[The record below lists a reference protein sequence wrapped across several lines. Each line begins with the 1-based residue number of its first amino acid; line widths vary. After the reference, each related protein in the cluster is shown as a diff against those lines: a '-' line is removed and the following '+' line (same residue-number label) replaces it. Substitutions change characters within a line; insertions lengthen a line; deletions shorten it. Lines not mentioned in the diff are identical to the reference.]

1 MIHYRFEKIV
11 ILLIAIIPAY
21 FTQMGA
27 TKLLGLTPT
36 QAELQY
42 LKIDSFVSG
51 RGGRYYFA
59 IVLYSFEL
67 NGVKYLG
74 ERLYA
79 SHNESRDWLP
89 FDSDVSQI
97 LEDSKKNRLVAYVD
111 ENNPEFS
118 VLKRRFDPIGIVLHS
133 FALLFLFGFLY
144 GKKRVLVVDKKTRKG
159 TFIKTDFSLYDIRRN
174 KWNSK

>member
-27 TKLLGLTPT
+27 TKLWGLTPT
-36 QAELQY
+36 LAVLQY
-42 LKIDSFVSG
+42 LEIDSFLSG
-51 RGGRYYFA
+51 RRRYYFA
-59 IVLYSFEL
+59 TVLYSFEL
-67 NGVKYLG
+67 NGVKYFG
-74 ERLYA
+74 ERLNA
-79 SHNESRDWLP
+79 SHNVSRDWLP

-111 ENNPEFS
+111 ENNPKFS

-144 GKKRVLVVDKKTRKG
+144 AKKRVLVVDKKTRKG